1 MFNRNL
7 LEWLVRAIFHKV
19 MTTIRVTN
27 MRSRITLGISTLE
40 IDDSAIIDVYGMAI
54 NGMLRTDVS
63 HIASRMIVAALS

>member
-27 MRSRITLGISTLE
+27 MRSSITLGISTLE

-54 NGMLRTDVS
+54 SGMLRTDAS
-63 HIASRMIVAALS
+63 HSASRMTVAALS

>member
-27 MRSRITLGISTLE
+27 MRSRITLGTSTLE

>member
-40 IDDSAIIDVYGMAI
+40 IDDSAIIYVYVMAI
-54 NGMLRTDVS
+54 SGMLRTDAS
-63 HIASRMIVAALS
+63 HSASRIIVAALI